1 MSLKISPFFCA
12 FLLSGCIFSA
22 PKRDIPNIGGVK
34 GAQETAT
41 LVIKNWWQVFGSE
54 KLNSSIATALQKSPA
69 VMQASAKVRQQKALL
84 ISAEGVK
91 DISADLNSSASLQK
105 SDNPSSESYSLSL
118 SAGYNVDIADVN
130 GAAIAI
136 AKSNLQ
142 SAELSLFE
150 TRQNVSNSLVKE
162 WIKLQA
168 LYDQEPMLLN
178 RLELANKRLEILQLR
193 FDAGIVSIDDLL
205 EQQQTVLQLRD
216 SVKTLHSNIRNSN
229 YNLIQISGG
238 IADRDSKFDDEM
250 LPLGFSIQAEKPL
263 RELLGQRTDILSAWV
278 QVNSSDWAVVKAE
291 RSRYPSISL
300 KSTFSLTGETP
311 SKIFDNWLLSLVG
324 SLVQP
329 LLDGDSRK
337 AEVVRSKALAD
348 QNLWKYRETVV
359 AAISA
364 LSQLLNEENRIA
376 DSISLLKKHKNAL
389 EKQFSQAKS
398 KYKNGSGDY
407 LSWVTIEDAIV
418 QKQIELLSKNRDLLL
433 VRVNIIEETGG
444 NPSLIREK

>member
-1 MSLKISPFFCA
+1 MKISPFFCA

>member
-1 MSLKISPFFCA
+1 MKISPFFCA

-205 EQQQTVLQLRD
+205 EQQQMVLQLRD

>member
-1 MSLKISPFFCA
+1 MKIFPFFCA
-12 FLLSGCIFSA
+12 FLLSGCIVSA

-84 ISAEGVK
+84 ISAEGAK
-91 DISADLNSSASLQK
+91 AISADLNSSASLQK
-105 SDNPSSESYSLSL
+105 SDSPSFESYSLSL

-150 TRQNVSNSLVKE
+150 TRQAVSSSLVKE

-168 LYDQEPMLLN
+168 LYDQESMLLN

-359 AAISA
+359 AAISE

-418 QKQIELLSKNRDLLL
+418 QKQIELLNKNRDLLL

>member
-1 MSLKISPFFCA
+1 MKISPFFCA

-205 EQQQTVLQLRD
+205 EQQQMVLQLRD

-359 AAISA
+359 AAISE

-418 QKQIELLSKNRDLLL
+418 QKQIELLNKNRDLLL